1 MGARRDQGVRASPWN
16 GRALDLEPL
25 LRHLSQPVPP
35 AFEPAPYVR
44 RRTPGMDARPAGRN
58 LRPSPLDCI
67 WRAAGAVHP
76 MSLRT
81 RLIIAFLLLSVVPL
95 SAVTFLSYT
104 SSVRAFEQAAQREAT
119 ESAADVS
126 RRMEMVTADVGRRMD
141 RLFVAGTGSP
151 QRPFNPDP
159 RTVRE
164 SVAPLLG
171 DTAALV
177 DRVEFHPAPDVPAP
191 PAPAIATDSIPIP
204 IPPSIPRRG
213 GSGRGGPDGPPRE
226 GRRGPPPP
234 GSEVIVMD
242 IPRIVEEATRAAAAA
257 GVAPADPKIGKLV
270 EQRIEQQLAANQASL
285 TRMAEML
292 TREAASRADSS
303 RLPIDVQGRNVEV
316 AVQKDG
322 RVIGR
327 ANAMLNMDRTLRM
340 VLGFARR
347 DQGEI
352 SFAIDRTGALYTS
365 ETKDKPRLQALGVER
380 TALVAAEGTPRRT
393 GDWIIVARRAPGG
406 IIFGIAR
413 PVGESLREIRRASVR
428 NLGFGML
435 VISLAFIGIV
445 PISHRMTQHLATL
458 TTGVR
463 QLAGGDFHTRVR
475 VRSKDEFG
483 ALASAFNQMAEDLE
497 RHEAAAVD
505 QERMRREL
513 ELSRLI
519 QTEMLPRGPLRAG
532 AAEIAGVSIPARQVG
547 GDFFNYFVLPDGRLA
562 LLVGDVSGKGVSAA
576 LLMANIQATLRA
588 RLPHE
593 TNLAQLADRLDR
605 ELDQNTPGGV
615 YLTLF
620 LGILETDARLLHYVN
635 AGHNPQF
642 VVRRHGGIE
651 ALSSTG
657 MPIALY
663 AGHGYTASQVTL
675 EAGDLLF
682 FYTDGLVE
690 AENAA
695 GDMIGAERLQIMLA
709 TEQAGEIPTVL
720 QRIEDQVAEFR
731 GKIELFDDATM
742 MALRIS

>member
-1 MGARRDQGVRASPWN
+1 
-16 GRALDLEPL
+16 
-25 LRHLSQPVPP
+25 
-35 AFEPAPYVR
+35 
-44 RRTPGMDARPAGRN
+44 
-58 LRPSPLDCI
+58 
-67 WRAAGAVHP
+67 

-119 ESAADVS
+119 DSATDVS

-141 RLFVAGTGSP
+141 RLFVSGTGSP
-151 QRPFNPDP
+151 ERPFNPDP
-159 RTVRE
+159 QAVRD

-171 DTAALV
+171 DTAALL
-177 DRVEFHPAPDVPAP
+177 DRVEFHPSQDLPPPPSPAVLTDSVPVPIPPAP
-191 PAPAIATDSIPIP
+191 P
-204 IPPSIPRRG
+204 RG
-213 GSGRGGPDGPPRE
+213 SGAGRGNGRGGRPPGD
-226 GRRGPPPP
+226 GRRGPPP

-242 IPRIVEEATRAAAAA
+242 IPRIVEEATRAAAAQ
-257 GVAPADPKIGKLV
+257 GVTTADPKIGKLV
-270 EQRIEQQLAANQASL
+270 EQRIEQQLAANQANL
-285 TRMAEML
+285 TRMAEAL
-292 TREAASRADSS
+292 TREAAVRADSS
-303 RLPIDVQGRNVEV
+303 RVPVDVQGRNVEV
-316 AVQKDG
+316 AVQKNG

-352 SFAIDRTGALYTS
+352 SFAIDRTGALYTPDAG
-365 ETKDKPRLQALGVER
+365 DKTQLKSLGVER

-413 PVGESLREIRRASVR
+413 PIGESLREIRRASVR

-435 VISLAFIGIV
+435 VIALAFIGII

-463 QLAGGDFHTRVR
+463 QLAGGDFHTRVP
-475 VRSKDEFG
+475 VRSTDEFG
-483 ALASAFNQMAEDLE
+483 ALAAAFNQMAEDLE
-497 RHEAAAVD
+497 HHEAAAVE

-519 QTEMLPRGPLRAG
+519 QTEMLPRTALISGT
-532 AAEIAGVSIPARQVG
+532 AEIAGVSIPAQQVG

-593 TNLAQLADRLDR
+593 TDLAKLADRLDR
-605 ELDQNTPGGV
+605 ELQENTPGGV

-620 LGILETDARLLHYVN
+620 LGILEVDGRLLRYVN

-642 VVRRHGGIE
+642 VVRRRGGIE

-663 AGHGYTASQVTL
+663 AGHGYTEAHTVL
-675 EAGDLLF
+675 DAGDLLF

-690 AENAA
+690 AENET
-695 GDMIGAERLQIMLA
+695 GDMLGSERLQSMLVA
-709 TEQAGEIPTVL
+709 EQANGIDQL
-720 QRIEDQVAEFR
+720 LRRIEQQAAEFR
-731 GKIELFDDATM
+731 GSIEPMDDATM
-742 MALRIS
+742 MALRVS

>member
-1 MGARRDQGVRASPWN
+1 
-16 GRALDLEPL
+16 
-25 LRHLSQPVPP
+25 
-35 AFEPAPYVR
+35 
-44 RRTPGMDARPAGRN
+44 
-58 LRPSPLDCI
+58 
-67 WRAAGAVHP
+67 

-119 ESAADVS
+119 DSATDVS

-141 RLFVAGTGSP
+141 RLFVSGTGSP
-151 QRPFNPDP
+151 ERPFNPDP
-159 RTVRE
+159 QAVRD

-171 DTAALV
+171 DTAALL
-177 DRVEFHPAPDVPAP
+177 DRVEFHPSQDLPPPPSPAVLTDSVPVPIPPAP
-191 PAPAIATDSIPIP
+191 P
-204 IPPSIPRRG
+204 RG
-213 GSGRGGPDGPPRE
+213 SGAGRGNGRGGRPPGD
-226 GRRGPPPP
+226 GRRGPPP

-242 IPRIVEEATRAAAAA
+242 IPRIVEEATRAAAAQ
-257 GVAPADPKIGKLV
+257 GVTTADPKIGKLV
-270 EQRIEQQLAANQASL
+270 EQRIEQQLAANQANL
-285 TRMAEML
+285 TRMAEAL
-292 TREAASRADSS
+292 TREAALRADSS
-303 RLPIDVQGRNVEV
+303 RVPVDVQGRNVEV
-316 AVQKDG
+316 AVQKNG

-352 SFAIDRTGALYTS
+352 SFAIDRTGALYTPDAG
-365 ETKDKPRLQALGVER
+365 DKTQLKSLGVER

-413 PVGESLREIRRASVR
+413 PIGESLREIRRASVR

-435 VISLAFIGIV
+435 VIALAFIGII

-463 QLAGGDFHTRVR
+463 QLAGGDFHTRVP
-475 VRSKDEFG
+475 VRSTDEFG
-483 ALASAFNQMAEDLE
+483 ALAAAFNQMAEDLE
-497 RHEAAAVD
+497 HHEAAAVE

-519 QTEMLPRGPLRAG
+519 QTEMLPRTALISGT
-532 AAEIAGVSIPARQVG
+532 AEIAGVSIPAQQVG

-593 TNLAQLADRLDR
+593 TDLAKLADRLDR
-605 ELDQNTPGGV
+605 ELQQNTPGGV

-620 LGILETDARLLHYVN
+620 LGILEVDGRLLRYVN

-642 VVRRHGGIE
+642 VVRRRGGIE

-663 AGHGYTASQVTL
+663 AGHGYTEAHTVL
-675 EAGDLLF
+675 DAGDLLF

-690 AENAA
+690 AENET
-695 GDMIGAERLQIMLA
+695 GDMLGSERLQSMLIA
-709 TEQAGEIPTVL
+709 EQANGIDQL
-720 QRIEDQVAEFR
+720 LRRIEQQAAKFR
-731 GKIELFDDATM
+731 GSIEPMDDATM
-742 MALRIS
+742 MALRVS

>member
-1 MGARRDQGVRASPWN
+1 
-16 GRALDLEPL
+16 
-25 LRHLSQPVPP
+25 
-35 AFEPAPYVR
+35 
-44 RRTPGMDARPAGRN
+44 
-58 LRPSPLDCI
+58 
-67 WRAAGAVHP
+67 

-119 ESAADVS
+119 QSATDVS

-141 RLFVAGTGSP
+141 RLFVAGTGSA

-159 RTVRE
+159 QMVRD
-164 SVAPLLG
+164 SVGPLLG
-171 DTAALV
+171 DTAVLV
-177 DRVEFHPAPDVPAP
+177 DRVEFHPSPDVPEPPDAAGP
-191 PAPAIATDSIPIP
+191 QPPGPAAPAPASPIDTESVAIP
-204 IPPSIPRRG
+204 IPPPTPRGAGPDRG
-213 GSGRGGPDGPPRE
+213 GDFGGRSRGE
-226 GRRGPPPP
+226 GRRGRPP
-234 GSEVIVMD
+234 GAEVIVMD

-257 GVAPADPKIGKLV
+257 GVGATDPKIGKLV
-270 EQRIEQQLAANQASL
+270 QQRVGEQLRANQAAL
-285 TRMAEML
+285 TKMAEAL
-292 TREAASRADSS
+292 TREAAARRETSGM
-303 RLPIDVQGRNVEV
+303 PVNVQGRNVEV

-352 SFAIDRTGALYTS
+352 SFAIDRAGALHTS
-365 ETKDKPRLQALGVER
+365 EAEDKERLRPLGVER

-413 PVGESLREIRRASVR
+413 PIGESLREIRRASVR

-435 VISLAFIGIV
+435 VIGLAFIGIV
-445 PISHRMTQHLATL
+445 PISHQMTQHLAAL
-458 TTGVR
+458 TNGVR
-463 QLAGGDFHTRVR
+463 QLAGGDFRTRVP
-475 VRSKDEFG
+475 VRSTDEFG
-483 ALASAFNQMAEDLE
+483 ALAGAFNQMAEDLE
-497 RHEAAAVD
+497 RHEASAVEQD
-505 QERMRREL
+505 RMRREL

-519 QTEMLPRGPLRAG
+519 QTEMLPQGPLRAG
-532 AAEIAGVSIPARQVG
+532 TAEIAGVSIPARQVG

-593 TNLAQLADRLDR
+593 TDLAVLADRLDR
-605 ELDQNTPGGV
+605 ELGHAPGGV

-620 LGILETDARLLHYVN
+620 VAILERDGLLRYVN
-635 AGHNPQF
+635 AGHNPPF
-642 VVRRHGGIE
+642 VIRRRGGLE

-657 MPIALY
+657 MPIAIY
-663 AGHGYTASQVTL
+663 AGHGYLESQVAL
-675 EAGDLLF
+675 EPGDLLF
-682 FYTDGLVE
+682 LYTDGLVE
-690 AENAA
+690 AENSA
-695 GDMIGAERLQIMLA
+695 GEMLDAERLREMLA
-709 TEQAGEIPTVL
+709 AEQPHEIVGVL
-720 QRIEDQVAEFR
+720 RFVEEQVSRFR
-731 GKIELFDDATM
+731 GTVELVDDATM
-742 MALRIS
+742 MALRIAIPG

>member
-1 MGARRDQGVRASPWN
+1 
-16 GRALDLEPL
+16 
-25 LRHLSQPVPP
+25 
-35 AFEPAPYVR
+35 
-44 RRTPGMDARPAGRN
+44 
-58 LRPSPLDCI
+58 
-67 WRAAGAVHP
+67 

-119 ESAADVS
+119 VSATDVS

-151 QRPFNPDP
+151 ERPFNPDP
-159 RTVRE
+159 QAVRE
-164 SVAPLLG
+164 RVAPLLG

-177 DRVEFHPAPDVPAP
+177 DRVEFHPSPDLPAP
-191 PAPAIATDSIPIP
+191 PGPAGLTDSVPVP
-204 IPPSIPRRG
+204 IPPSPGRG
-213 GSGRGGPDGPPRE
+213 GSGRAGLGGGPPSGE
-226 GRRGPPPP
+226 GRRGPRPP
-234 GSEVIVMD
+234 GSQVIVMD
-242 IPRIVEEATRAAAAA
+242 IPRIVEDATRAAAAQ
-257 GVAPADPKIGKLV
+257 GVAAADPKIGKLV
-270 EQRIEQQLAANQASL
+270 EQRIEQQLAASQASL
-285 TRMAEML
+285 TKMAEAL
-292 TREAASRADSS
+292 TREAATRTEGSRT
-303 RLPIDVQGRNVEV
+303 PVQVQGRNVEV
-316 AVQKDG
+316 AIEKGG

-352 SFAIDRTGALYTS
+352 SFAIDRTGALYTPDAG
-365 ETKDKPRLQALGVER
+365 DKGRLQSLGVER

-435 VISLAFIGIV
+435 VIGLALVGII

-458 TTGVR
+458 TSGVR
-463 QLAGGDFHTRVR
+463 QLAGGDFHTRVP
-475 VRSKDEFG
+475 VRSRDEFG
-483 ALASAFNQMAEDLE
+483 ALAGAFNQMAEDLE
-497 RHEAAAVD
+497 RHEAAAVE

-519 QTEMLPRGPLRAG
+519 QTEMLPRGPLTTG
-532 AAEIAGVSIPARQVG
+532 TAEIAGISIPAREVG

-562 LLVGDVSGKGVSAA
+562 LLIGDVSGKGVSAA

-593 TNLAQLADRLDR
+593 TDLARLADRLDR
-605 ELDQNTPGGV
+605 ELDQNTPGSV

-620 LGILETDARLLHYVN
+620 LGILEIDGRVLRYVN

-642 VVRRHGGIE
+642 VIRRRGGLE

-663 AGHGYTASQVTL
+663 AGHGYTEAQARL

-690 AENAA
+690 AENEA
-695 GDMIGAERLQIMLA
+695 GDMLGPERLQAMLVA
-709 TEQAGEIPTVL
+709 VQTHEI
-720 QRIEDQVAEFR
+720 DQVLRHVELHVSDFR
-731 GKIELFDDATM
+731 GKVELGDDATM
-742 MALRIS
+742 MALRIG